1 MNNLLTRLQQ
11 RELTNSKEVI
21 DSVFDLLVLS
31 YVYGNRAANLDLDSD
46 YAIDR
51 ERLADAVYKRIDG
64 KDFSDRIREYMST
77 GELTDEAFEEIKRV
91 IETDSHRC
99 YNEGMFEV
107 AETSGANKTW
117 VTMLDD
123 KVRETHAFLEGVTV
137 PWNER
142 FYTYDGDSALYPGG
156 FEFAENCVNCRCE
169 IILTK

>member
-1 MNNLLTRLQQ
+1 LKQ
-11 RELTNSKEVI
+11 RELTNSKDVI

-46 YAIDR
+46 YTVDR
-51 ERLADAVYKRIDG
+51 DRLADAVYKRYEG
-64 KDFSDRIREYMST
+64 KDFSDRIREYMT
-77 GELTDEAFEEIKRV
+77 ETENGALTDEAIEKIQRV

-107 AETSGANKTW
+107 AETSGASKTW

-123 KVRETHAFLEGVTV
+123 RVRESHDLLQGVTV

-142 FYTYDGDSALYPGG
+142 FYTALGSALYPGG
-156 FEFAENCVNCRCE
+156 FGVPEEDCNCRCE
-169 IILTK
+169 IVLSK